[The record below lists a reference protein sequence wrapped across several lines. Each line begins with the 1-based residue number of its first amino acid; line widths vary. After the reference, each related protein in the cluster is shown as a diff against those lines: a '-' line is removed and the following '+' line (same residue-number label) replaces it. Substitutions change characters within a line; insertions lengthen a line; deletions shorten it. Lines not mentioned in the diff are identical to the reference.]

1 MPSRDWKKR
10 THNLAWYPGDSVN
23 ASIGQGFTLATPLQ
37 LAVMTAG
44 LANQGKILVPR
55 VARDKNS
62 SLLVKKEV
70 EIQKKYWNYVRKAMK
85 DVVHDPSGTARR
97 INQGIDY
104 EISGKTGTVQVIGI
118 KQKERY
124 DIASIAKKN
133 RDHALFIAYA
143 PSDKPKVAIAIII
156 ENGGSGSAR
165 AAPAAKEVIE
175 TYMNLYSIN
184 PNESKK

>member
-1 MPSRDWKKR
+1 MQS
-10 THNLAWYPGDSVN
+10 
-23 ASIGQGFTLATPLQ
+23 
-37 LAVMTAG
+37 
-44 LANQGKILVPR
+44 
-55 VARDKNS
+55 
-62 SLLVKKEV
+62 KKE
-70 EIQKKYWNYVRKAMK
+70 NRKES
-85 DVVHDPSGTARR
+85 P
-97 INQGIDY
+97 
-104 EISGKTGTVQVIGI
+104 I

-143 PSDKPKVAIAIII
+143 PSHKPKVAIAIII

-175 TYMNLYSIN
+175 TYMNLYSVN